1 MNKGNVLL
9 GLVVG
14 ISAGAILGVL
24 FAPGKGS
31 STRKKI
37 SQKSDEYLNEL
48 GEKFDEFIG
57 SITKKF
63 ENAKEEAIR
72 LVENGKTK
80 VEEAEG
86 KFISGVK

>member
-9 GLVVG
+9 GIVAGV
-14 ISAGAILGVL
+14 SAGAILGVL

-48 GEKFDEFIG
+48 RGKFDEFIG
-57 SITKKF
+57 GITEKF
-63 ENAKEEAIR
+63 ENAKEEAVR
-72 LVENGKTK
+72 LVGNGKTK
-80 VEEAEG
+80 AEEAERNL
-86 KFISGVK
+86 ISGGR